1 MKYIYSILLIVSTFL
16 AVNSCYVHQFPK
28 DGTPAQVDI
37 QLYYDTDLPPFLTL
51 DVDSMYTKSSSERD
65 LRYILRFHRRL
76 SDGTYARDAE
86 YSYTF
91 TKDDVTDLNHNV
103 TMFVPE
109 GDYRLLVWSDYV
121 NQGSEEHL
129 YYNTDNFTDIIMHP
143 YYLHYLYKDLSAL

>member
-86 YSYTF
+86 LVIPLLRMTLPTLITMLQCLYPRGI
-91 TKDDVTDLNHNV
+91 TDCLYGV
-103 TMFVPE
+103 TM
-109 GDYRLLVWSDYV
+109 
-121 NQGSEEHL
+121 
-129 YYNTDNFTDIIMHP
+129 
-143 YYLHYLYKDLSAL
+143 